1 MQTAGHIASLFGSN
15 EITINYRA
23 SDVLLSPKYAKNPA
37 ENLEYIKCN
46 LNFKEIERTKK
57 SKGEY
62 FPEGVYFREP
72 WPPADYKKEIFENFP
87 ESGQQGHLRGLS
99 LIEMVNQRIREE
111 SDDGKKSI
119 CYLIISHKSFV
130 D

>member
-23 SDVLLSPKYAKNPA
+23 SDVLLSPKYAKSPA

-46 LNFKEIERTKK
+46 LNFKQIEKTKK
-57 SKGEY
+57 SKEGAKY

-72 WPPADYKKEIFENFP
+72 WPPADYKKELFENFP
-87 ESGQQGHLRGLS
+87 ESDQQGRLRGLS
-99 LIEMVNQRIREE
+99 LI
-111 SDDGKKSI
+111 
-119 CYLIISHKSFV
+119 
-130 D
+130 